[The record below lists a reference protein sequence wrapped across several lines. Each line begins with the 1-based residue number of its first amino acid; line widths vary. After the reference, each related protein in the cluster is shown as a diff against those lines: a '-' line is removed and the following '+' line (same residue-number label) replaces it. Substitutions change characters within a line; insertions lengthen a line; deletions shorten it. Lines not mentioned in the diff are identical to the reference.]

1 MKEQGGYGIVFQKI
15 MRNKNLSP
23 EAKAIYAYLCSFA
36 GSGETCHPSV
46 DTMSQELGMSKGR
59 LSKYMKEL
67 IACGV
72 VERTR
77 SINKNLL
84 SGNVYRITHNVEVDF
99 AENANCDFSSVGNVD
114 FDDFGGIKNKGVEKR
129 RVSIG
134 SVENL
139 APNINS
145 INNNNI
151 NNNSI
156 NNNISAPS
164 PKDDQETETHSP
176 EANESAPACTGIK
189 IILNDKSF
197 YDVPVGKLAIWREAY
212 PAVDVESELKK
223 MTAWCDSN
231 PTKRKTRRGVEAFIN
246 NWLSRAQDRGGS
258 NRSGQGYQR
267 QTNAGQPDM
276 TVNDYLLGVINGQI
290 KTEGDDF
297 F

>member
-1 MKEQGGYGIVFQKI
+1 MFQKI

-46 DTMSQELGMSKGR
+46 DTMLQELGMSRGR
-59 LSKYMKEL
+59 LSKYMGEL
-67 IACGV
+67 IAYGV

-77 SINKNLL
+77 RVNGNLL
-84 SGNVYRITHNVEVDF
+84 SGNVYRITHNVDF
-99 AENANCDFSSVGNVD
+99 AESTDCDFSSVGNND
-114 FDDFGGIKNKGVEKR
+114 FNDIR
-129 RVSIG
+129 A
-134 SVENL
+134 VENRDIENR
-139 APNINS
+139 AFDIRAFENHTPNINS

-151 NNNSI
+151 NNNNI

-164 PKDDQETETHSP
+164 PKDDQETEPHSP

-197 YDVPVGKLAIWREAY
+197 YDVPVGKLTIWREAY

-258 NRSGQGYQR
+258 NRSGQGYQNTYR
-267 QTNAGQPDM
+267 GGMSNHEQPEQYNPEDDPDHVPS
-276 TVNDYLLGVINGQI
+276 VNEVWERLQREELV
-290 KTEGDDF
+290 
-297 F
+297 

>member
-1 MKEQGGYGIVFQKI
+1 MFQKI

-46 DTMSQELGMSKGR
+46 DTMLQELGMSRGR
-59 LSKYMKEL
+59 LSKYMGEL
-67 IACGV
+67 IAYGV

-77 SINKNLL
+77 RVNGNLL
-84 SGNVYRITHNVEVDF
+84 SGNVYRITHNVDF
-99 AENANCDFSSVGNVD
+99 AESTDCDFSSVGNND
-114 FDDFGGIKNKGVEKR
+114 FYDVR
-129 RVSIG
+129 A
-134 SVENL
+134 VENRDIENR
-139 APNINS
+139 AFDIRAFENHTPNINS

-164 PKDDQETETHSP
+164 PKDDQETEPHSP

-246 NWLSRAQDRGGS
+246 NWLSRAQDRGGLS
-258 NRSGQGYQR
+258 RSGQGYQNQNTYR
-267 QTNAGQPDM
+267 GGMSNHEQPEQYNTEDDPDHVPS
-276 TVNDYLLGVINGQI
+276 VNEVWERLQR
-290 KTEGDDF
+290 EGLV
-297 F
+297 

>member
-1 MKEQGGYGIVFQKI
+1 MFQKI

-36 GSGETCHPSV
+36 GSGETCHPSAEMMRSELK
-46 DTMSQELGMSKGR
+46 MSEGR
-59 LSKYMKEL
+59 FSKYMREL

-77 SINKNLL
+77 RANGNLL
-84 SGNVYRITHNVEVDF
+84 SGNVYRITHNVNF
-99 AENANCDFSSVGNVD
+99 AENANCDFSSVGNND
-114 FDDFGGIKNKGVEKR
+114 FNDFGGIEIKG
-129 RVSIG
+129 I
-134 SVENL
+134 ENGGIKGRGFENEGT
-139 APNINS
+139 NINS

-164 PKDDQETETHSP
+164 PKDDQETEPHSP

-197 YDVPVGKLAIWREAY
+197 YDVPVGKLTIWREAY

-246 NWLSRAQDRGGS
+246 NWLSRAQDRGGA
-258 NRSGQGYQR
+258 NRSGQSYQR
-267 QTNAGQPDM
+267 QTSAGQSDM
-276 TVNDYLLGVINGQI
+276 SVNDYLLGVINGQI